1 MFRRILK
8 TLVTSFLS
16 GAVLLA
22 FGLVIWYV
30 RHGSKA
36 TLQDTYFWVGA
47 VPIVIFSI
55 SQFGKFFGRGD
66 VTYLLSRS
74 VSHQSANKQA
84 VQDENDIRTTL
95 TTGLNWILAGLWV
108 WLISYFM

>member
-1 MFRRILK
+1 MFRRLLR

-22 FGLVIWYV
+22 IGLVIWYV
-30 RHGSKA
+30 RQGA
-36 TLQDTYFWVGA
+36 NTTLQDTYFWVGA

-66 VTYLLSRS
+66 ATYQLSRS
-74 VSHQSANKQA
+74 VSQQSAAQRTA
-84 VQDENDIRTTL
+84 QDESDLRTIATA
-95 TTGLNWILAGLWV
+95 GLNWILAGLWV
-108 WLISYFM
+108 WFISYFM

>member
-1 MFRRILK
+1 MLRRILK
-8 TLVTSFLS
+8 TLLTSLLS

-22 FGLVIWYV
+22 IGLAIWYV
-30 RHGSKA
+30 RQGSKT

-66 VTYLLSRS
+66 TTYQLSRP
-74 VSHQSANKQA
+74 VSPQSANRQA
-84 VQDENDIRTTL
+84 LPDENDIRTTL
-95 TTGLNWILAGLWV
+95 TTGLNWLLAGLWV